1 MMLQRDEAEETAPW
15 KVSSFCKSFVTLMVS
30 ISGYVCN
37 KGVDKIDKNPLTL
50 FWLYLGKSAPT
61 TIGES
66 PSRLYII
73 MLPK

>member
-1 MMLQRDEAEETAPW
+1 
-15 KVSSFCKSFVTLMVS
+15 MVS